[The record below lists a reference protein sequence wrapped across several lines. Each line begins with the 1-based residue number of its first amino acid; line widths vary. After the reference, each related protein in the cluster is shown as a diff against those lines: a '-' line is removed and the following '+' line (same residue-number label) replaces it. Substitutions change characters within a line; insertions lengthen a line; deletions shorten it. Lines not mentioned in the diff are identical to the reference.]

1 MAYSWRTRAAVWSG
15 SAGGCGGTGLVGG
28 AARSKVNMISSSIR
42 CGSAVWSPQETHML
56 LVRATR
62 SFKAPISQSSS
73 PIAIRSAVISTGTLP
88 GKLKLRIRQAVAT
101 AAVISW
107 FLVRTTMPVRQL
119 GCLSMPIPM

>member
-1 MAYSWRTRAAVWSG
+1 
-15 SAGGCGGTGLVGG
+15 
-28 AARSKVNMISSSIR
+28 MISSSIR
-42 CGSAVWSPQETHML
+42 CGREVWSAHLIHML
-56 LVRATR
+56 LMRATR